1 AAAPRSK
8 STTPRGQET
17 PNSGGGEHHVRQE
30 STFVQPQDRNLHRIM
45 PPTVIAT
52 GDKIDEI
59 TSVVQGYYDCDNV
72 FNLYRQ

>member
-1 AAAPRSK
+1 
-8 STTPRGQET
+8 
-17 PNSGGGEHHVRQE
+17 
-30 STFVQPQDRNLHRIM
+30 M

-72 FNLYRQ
+72 FNFYRQVWGGEHLHVGLHSKLEGEHAKLEGLERIKKASSLSTEELLSR